1 MPKRRALLLLGLMLA
16 LYPVSYLVVS
26 RDGFY
31 DPGPIGTRQGPGNR
45 VIFISKFGYTWHPF
59 HEFCTLGNFR
69 SAPVPAFF
77 SAFYR
82 PLLALDRQWW
92 HTEMKAESGD
102 YRVKPVFSI
111 AGKTGT
117 ARVPISEK

>member
-1 MPKRRALLLLGLMLA
+1 
-16 LYPVSYLVVS
+16 
-26 RDGFY
+26 
-31 DPGPIGTRQGPGNR
+31 